1 MTEGGSFF
9 EMEKMS
15 ELTKATPLLYITQPF
30 LVTPKAKMQH
40 FFIYK
45 ESPEPICLPADPEK
59 LDEVG
64 EEKSQKQTEKKSSAK
79 EQETN
84 HMVVPNNE
92 LETQEVR
99 QEQQNLL
106 DENKSSPLE
115 IMSKE
120 YLDTL
125 IGKNIMTVSQE
136 ETIETTERA
145 NENSSKERVP
155 FNDLPLEEK
164 FKYLQAVPMTT
175 AKIRFEFFTTNGN
188 YQGYFLLNK
197 DGIVEIMTMNK
208 KETVKVPI
216 HFLKDIK
223 MIGI

>member
-1 MTEGGSFF
+1 
-9 EMEKMS
+9 MEKMS

-40 FFIYK
+40 FFMYK

-59 LDEVG
+59 LEEVG
-64 EEKSQKQTEKKSSAK
+64 EEKSQKQTEKKTSTK
-79 EQETN
+79 EEEALEN
-84 HMVVPNNE
+84 HKVVPNKE

-99 QEQQNLL
+99 HEQQNLL
-106 DENKSSPLE
+106 DESKGNPLE

-125 IGKNIMTVSQE
+125 IGKNVMTGWQE

-164 FKYLQAVPMTT
+164 YKYLLAVPMTT
-175 AKIRFEFFTTNGN
+175 AKIRFEFITTNGN
-188 YQGYFLLNK
+188 YQGYFLSNK
-197 DGIVEIMTMNK
+197 EDIVEIMSMSK